1 MADILFANANSLFD
15 HTSGSSKSIR
25 LILQKLSAIGNNV
38 YAVTGCT
45 SDSYEGYKASTR
57 IWNQSKEKEEH
68 NNNNFITRF
77 NYNGIK
83 YSFIKTRNWQRNLLT
98 ADESENIYRESLGVI
113 NECKIKLLISWG
125 NLLLEEAIFKKAK
138 ESNIKLCFYLVN
150 PTYKGRKI
158 YLFDHADLVITD
170 SLATKSLYSNEI
182 KCKTFIIPKALD
194 NDFNFDQSNSEDNDS
209 KFEKNC
215 LFVNPSLNKGLEAAL
230 TLSKYLEKYDPQ
242 VRLIFVDARGNLKSN
257 LKYLGFDTSELP
269 KNIIVTSGY
278 EQTNELFKNIKLLLL
293 LSIWHESG
301 SRLILES
308 YSRGIPVIA
317 FNSGGNSELMSGYK
331 NDIFPMPTIISD
343 ANKILR
349 ISQWDPT
356 DMAKRISLLLK
367 DPIQYNLIS
376 EKIYSNNLTTK
387 QNMRCEKKLNEL
399 IKTIDEN

>member
-1 MADILFANANSLFD
+1 MADILFANAKSLFD

-45 SDSYEGYKASTR
+45 SDSHEGYKASTR
-57 IWNQSKEKEEH
+57 IWDQSKEKEK
-68 NNNNFITRF
+68 NNNNDFITRF

-125 NLLLEEAIFKKAK
+125 NLLLEEAIFKEAK
-138 ESNIKLCFYLVN
+138 ECKIKLCFYLVN

-230 TLSKYLEKYDPQ
+230 TLSKYLERYDPQ
-242 VRLIFVDARGNLKSN
+242 ARLIFVDARGNLKSN

-317 FNSGGNSELMSGYK
+317 FNSGGNSELMCEHK
-331 NDIFPMPTIISD
+331 NDIFPMPLINSD
-343 ANKILR
+343 QNKRLR
-349 ISQWDPT
+349 ISEWDPT
-356 DMAKRISLLLK
+356 EMGNRISLLLK
-367 DPIQYNLIS
+367 DPIQYKLIS
-376 EKIYSNNLTTK
+376 KNIYLNNSAEK
-387 QNMRCEKKLNEL
+387 QNKSCEKKLNEL
-399 IKTIDEN
+399 IKSIDAL

>member
-25 LILQKLSAIGNNV
+25 LILQKLAAIGNNV

-57 IWNQSKEKEEH
+57 IWNQSKEKE
-68 NNNNFITRF
+68 NNNNNDFITRF

-83 YSFIKTRNWQRNLLT
+83 YSLIKTRTWQRNLLN

-125 NLLLEEAIFKKAK
+125 NLLLEEAIFKEAK
-138 ESNIKLCFYLVN
+138 ECKIKLCFYLVN

-182 KCKTFIIPKALD
+182 KCKTFVIPKALE
-194 NDFNFDQSNSEDNDS
+194 NNVNFDQSNSEDNDS

-230 TLSKYLEKYDPQ
+230 TLSKYLERYDPQ
-242 VRLIFVDARGNLKSN
+242 ARLIFVDARGNLKSN

-317 FNSGGNSELMSGYK
+317 FNSGGNSELMCEHK
-331 NDIFPMPTIISD
+331 NDIFPMPLINSD
-343 ANKILR
+343 QNKRLR
-349 ISQWDPT
+349 ISEWDPT
-356 DMAKRISLLLK
+356 EMGNRISLLLK
-367 DPIQYNLIS
+367 DPIQYKLIS
-376 EKIYSNNLTTK
+376 KNIYLNNSAEK
-387 QNMRCEKKLNEL
+387 QNKSCEKKLNEL
-399 IKTIDEN
+399 IKSIDAL